1 MANVG
6 ESPECSP
13 KFTEVLH
20 SGLETEF
27 RHHCP
32 TTRPNERKRVRETSE
47 GAKPPSESRALSYHP
62 IISK

>member
-6 ESPECSP
+6 ERPECSP

-32 TTRPNERKRVRETSE
+32 TTRPNERKRVRESSE
-47 GAKPPSESRALSYHP
+47 GAKPPSESRVCS
-62 IISK
+62 